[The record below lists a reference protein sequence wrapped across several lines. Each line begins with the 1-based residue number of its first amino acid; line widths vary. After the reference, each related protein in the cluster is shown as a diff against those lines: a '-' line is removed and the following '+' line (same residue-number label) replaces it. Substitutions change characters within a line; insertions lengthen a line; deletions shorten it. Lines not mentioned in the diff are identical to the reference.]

1 MQKKTTM
8 TKKQEERQKQI
19 ERVYKL
25 LDEVELILN
34 AIFLRMKERGTT

>member
-1 MQKKTTM
+1 M